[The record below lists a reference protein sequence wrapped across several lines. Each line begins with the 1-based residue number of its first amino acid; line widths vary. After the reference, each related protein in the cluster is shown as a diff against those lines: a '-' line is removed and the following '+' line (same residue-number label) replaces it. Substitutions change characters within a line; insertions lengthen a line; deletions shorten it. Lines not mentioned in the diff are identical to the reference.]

1 MKQKYLIYKDDKTK
15 EMIIRE
21 FAESVKEVYS
31 LLCEETYDSKEI
43 ESAIAK
49 DKKTLVSK
57 IRTKNF
63 FPISIFA
70 EKIADAII
78 DMYNTESDQ
87 SVELFLNDA
96 DLLKV
101 KEKQPLITDDTES
114 TEVEIDELLE
124 EDTTE
129 PGNENEENEDPIKN
143 IISPPKIIDDDSV
156 AIEDKNK

>member
-31 LLCEETYDSKEI
+31 LLCEEAYDSKEI

-49 DKKTLVSK
+49 DKQTLVST

-70 EKIADAII
+70 EKIADGII
-78 DMYNTESDQ
+78 DMYSTESNQ
-87 SVELFLNDA
+87 SVELFFNDA

-114 TEVEIDELLE
+114 TQVEIDELLE
-124 EDTTE
+124 EDTIE
-129 PGNENEENEDPIKN
+129 PANENEDPIKN
-143 IISPPKIIDDDSV
+143 VTSPHKIIDDDSV

>member
-1 MKQKYLIYKDDKTK
+1 MKQKYLIYKDDETK
-15 EMIIRE
+15 ELVIRE
-21 FAESVKEVYS
+21 FAESVKELYS
-31 LLCEETYDSKEI
+31 LLCEETYDNKEI

-114 TEVEIDELLE
+114 TQVEIDELLE

-129 PGNENEENEDPIKN
+129 PGNENEDPIKN
-143 IISPPKIIDDDSV
+143 VTSPHKIIDDDSV

>member
-1 MKQKYLIYKDDKTK
+1 MKQKYLIYKDDETK
-15 EMIIRE
+15 ELIIRE

-49 DKKTLVSK
+49 DKKTLVST

-63 FPISIFA
+63 FPIRIFA

-78 DMYNTESDQ
+78 DRYNTESNQ
-87 SVELFLNDA
+87 SMELFLNDA

-114 TEVEIDELLE
+114 TQVEIDELLK
-124 EDTTE
+124 EDTIE
-129 PGNENEENEDPIKN
+129 SGNENEDPIKN
-143 IISPPKIIDDDSV
+143 ITSPHKIKDDDSV
-156 AIEDKNK
+156 ATKDKKK